1 MFSEMDGEAG
11 DEEGAAGAVGEDEEP
26 PAPKIIPDDGRVI
39 GITVHR
45 TDKLKTDFYTAHPLV
60 RISFIDETTG
70 TYVKKQNK
78 YEQKVIN
85 RKYTS

>member
-1 MFSEMDGEAG
+1 MGQ
-11 DEEGAAGAVGEDEEP
+11 EGAITDAEES

-39 GITVHR
+39 GVTVHR

-60 RISFIDETTG
+60 RVSFIDAETG

-78 YEQKVIN
+78 
-85 RKYTS
+85 